1 MSINNIEINKE
12 ELLGEIHNVLLKD
25 MLEDL
30 KDPTKRS
37 PQLYNAIIKELER
50 NGIDCIPKAGE
61 AQANALGMLLEGVKT
76 AYNEGLINDQYN

>member
-1 MSINNIEINKE
+1 MLNKKE
-12 ELLGEIHNVLLKD
+12 ELLSEIHDYLLKD

-30 KDPTKRS
+30 KNPDKRT

-61 AQANALGMLLEGVKT
+61 DQQNALQSLLEGVKS
-76 AYNEGLINDQYN
+76 AYEEDYGSYGSKSN

>member
-1 MSINNIEINKE
+1 MLNKKE
-12 ELLGEIHNVLLKD
+12 ELLSEIHDYLLKD

-30 KDPTKRS
+30 KNPDKRT

-61 AQANALGMLLEGVKT
+61 DQQNALQSLLEGVKS
-76 AYNEGLINDQYN
+76 AYEEDMVTYGDNRSN

>member
-1 MSINNIEINKE
+1 MLNKKE
-12 ELLGEIHNVLLKD
+12 ELLSEIHDYLLKD

-30 KDPTKRS
+30 KNPDKRT

-61 AQANALGMLLEGVKT
+61 DQQNALQSLLEGVKS
-76 AYNEGLINDQYN
+76 AYEEDYVSYGNKSN

>member
-1 MSINNIEINKE
+1 MLNRKE
-12 ELLGEIHNVLLKD
+12 ELLSEIHDYLLKD

-30 KDPTKRS
+30 KNPDKRS

-61 AQANALGMLLEGVKT
+61 DQQNALQSLLEGVKS
-76 AYNEGLINDQYN
+76 AYEEDYVGYGDKSN

>member
-1 MSINNIEINKE
+1 MLNKKE
-12 ELLGEIHNVLLKD
+12 ELLSEIHDYLLKD

-30 KDPTKRS
+30 KNPDKRT

-61 AQANALGMLLEGVKT
+61 DQQNALQSLLEGVKS
-76 AYNEGLINDQYN
+76 AYEEDVAYYEGTRSN

>member
-1 MSINNIEINKE
+1 MLNKKE
-12 ELLGEIHNVLLKD
+12 ELLSEIHDYLLKD

-30 KDPTKRS
+30 KNPDKRT

-61 AQANALGMLLEGVKT
+61 DQQNALQSLLEGVKS
-76 AYNEGLINDQYN
+76 AYEEDMVTYGDSRSN

>member
-1 MSINNIEINKE
+1 MLNRKE
-12 ELLGEIHNVLLKD
+12 ELLSEIHDYLLKD

-30 KDPTKRS
+30 KNPDKRS

-61 AQANALGMLLEGVKT
+61 DQQNALQSLLEGVKS
-76 AYNEGLINDQYN
+76 AYEEDYGIVNERSN

>member
-1 MSINNIEINKE
+1 MPINKKE
-12 ELLGEIHNVLLKD
+12 ELLSEIHDYLLKD

-30 KDPTKRS
+30 KNPDKRT

-61 AQANALGMLLEGVKT
+61 DQQNALQSLLEGVKS
-76 AYNEGLINDQYN
+76 AYEEDYGIVNERSTN

>member
-1 MSINNIEINKE
+1 MPINKKE
-12 ELLGEIHNVLLKD
+12 ELLSEIHDYLLKD

-30 KDPTKRS
+30 KNPDKRT

-61 AQANALGMLLEGVKT
+61 DQQNALQSLLEGVKS
-76 AYNEGLINDQYN
+76 AYEEDMVTYGDSRSN

>member
-1 MSINNIEINKE
+1 MLNKKE
-12 ELLGEIHNVLLKD
+12 ELLSEIHDYLLKD

-30 KDPTKRS
+30 KNPDKRT

-61 AQANALGMLLEGVKT
+61 DQQNALQSLLEGVKS
-76 AYNEGLINDQYN
+76 AYEEDVAYYGGEKAN

>member
-1 MSINNIEINKE
+1 MLNKKE
-12 ELLGEIHNVLLKD
+12 ELLSEIHDYLLKD

-30 KDPTKRS
+30 KNPDKRT

-61 AQANALGMLLEGVKT
+61 DQQNALQSLLEGVKS
-76 AYNEGLINDQYN
+76 AYEEDAAYYGGERTN

>member
-1 MSINNIEINKE
+1 MALNRKE
-12 ELLGEIHNVLLKD
+12 ELLSEIHDYLLKD

-30 KDPTKRS
+30 KNPDKRS

-61 AQANALGMLLEGVKT
+61 DQQNALQSLLEGVKS
-76 AYNEGLINDQYN
+76 AYEEDYGIVNERSTN

>member
-1 MSINNIEINKE
+1 MLSRKE
-12 ELLGEIHNVLLKD
+12 ELLSEIHDYLLKD

-30 KDPTKRS
+30 KNPDKRS

-61 AQANALGMLLEGVKT
+61 DQQNALQSLLEGVKS
-76 AYNEGLINDQYN
+76 AYEEDYGIVNERSN